1 MNDKELQEVGKQVIK
16 KRGRGGEKNS
26 SIVRNNTATT
36 DEISQIVHESFQY
49 FKRPIVKTDE
59 ECAQRLNDY
68 FEQCVTTGQIP
79 TVEDMCL
86 ALGTT
91 RKTVFLWQNGQG
103 CSTVRQNM
111 IKQAKEIL
119 AGIDAKLV
127 AQGKIP
133 QITYIFRAKNYFDL
147 SDKQEVVV
155 TPNDPFGDT
164 KSREELEAQYVDSV
178 VDVDD

>member
-1 MNDKELQEVGKQVIK
+1 MNDKELQEVGKQVV
-16 KRGRGGEKNS
+16 KRKRGGEKNS
-26 SIVRNNTATT
+26 SVVRTNTATT

-49 FKRPIVKTDE
+49 FKRPIVKSDE

-155 TPNDPFGDT
+155 TPNNPFGDT
-164 KSREELEAQYVDSV
+164 KTKEELEAEYVDSV
-178 VDVDD
+178 VTDSDY